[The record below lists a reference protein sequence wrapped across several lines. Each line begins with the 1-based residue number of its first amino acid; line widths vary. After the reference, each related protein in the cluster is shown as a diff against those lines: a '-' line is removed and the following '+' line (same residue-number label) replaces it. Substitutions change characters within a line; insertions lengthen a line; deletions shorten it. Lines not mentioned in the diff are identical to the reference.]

1 MRHCA
6 ALRCAK
12 RTDGSRSTHG
22 QNGWVMP
29 LPPPP
34 PPERAHTLHR
44 PDGGTI
50 AYRVSPAATAS
61 RDPALVLLHG
71 LASNLSRWTEFVEHS
86 ALRGQRTLIRLDLR
100 GHGASTCGGAVGLP
114 VWVEDLLA
122 VLELEGHRRA
132 ILIGH
137 SLGAQVALHFARQHP
152 DRTAGLVLIDP
163 VFRQALRGRWRWL
176 AASAPLLRLA
186 ARCVRGLNA
195 LGVRRHQLEPLDL
208 FELDRLARR
217 ALASPAAEAAFVRQY
232 SSASADLRH
241 TRTATYL
248 QDLAE
253 MFRPPPDPATIQQ
266 PVLALLSGGATFAD
280 AAVMR
285 DALARLPHV
294 TLAVINCQ
302 HWPLT
307 ERPAE
312 VRATIEAWHRALGP
326 QMG

>member
-1 MRHCA
+1 
-6 ALRCAK
+6 
-12 RTDGSRSTHG
+12 
-22 QNGWVMP
+22 MP
-29 LPPPP
+29 MPPP

-44 PDGGTI
+44 PDGAKI
-50 AYRVSPAATAS
+50 AYRVAPAATAV

-71 LASNLSRWTEFVEHS
+71 LASNLSRWTEFVDHS

-100 GHGASTCGGAVGLP
+100 GHGASTGRGAIGLA
-114 VWVEDLLA
+114 VWVEDVAAMLD
-122 VLELEGHRRA
+122 LEGHPRA

-137 SLGAQVALHFARQHP
+137 SLGAQVALHFARQFP

-176 AASAPLLRLA
+176 AASAPLLRVA
-186 ARCVRGLNA
+186 ARCVLGLNA
-195 LGVRRHQLEPLDL
+195 LGFRRRHLEPLDL
-208 FELDRLARR
+208 FELDRLARQ

-232 SSASADLRH
+232 SSARADLRH

-253 MFRPPPDPATIQQ
+253 MFRPPPDPATIHQ

-280 AAVMR
+280 AAAMR
-285 DALARLPHV
+285 SVLARLPHA
-294 TLAVINCQ
+294 TLAVIDCQ

-312 VRATIEAWHRALGP
+312 VRAAIESWHRVVDGQIGFNEGSP
-326 QMG
+326 